1 MKRLSN
7 KYGKNSKNKFHKIL
21 HLKRKKVKKGFE
33 MSANFVKIVE
43 VTRIFRLCE
52 KIEQQM
58 YKNSKNNKFN
68 RIIDLEREKGKEN
81 LEKAAI

>member
-1 MKRLSN
+1 
-7 KYGKNSKNKFHKIL
+7 
-21 HLKRKKVKKGFE
+21 
-33 MSANFVKIVE
+33 MSANFVKIAE

-68 RIIDLEREKGKEN
+68 RIIDLQREKGKEN

>member
-1 MKRLSN
+1 
-7 KYGKNSKNKFHKIL
+7 
-21 HLKRKKVKKGFE
+21 
-33 MSANFVKIVE
+33 
-43 VTRIFRLCE
+43 
-52 KIEQQM
+52 M

>member
-1 MKRLSN
+1 
-7 KYGKNSKNKFHKIL
+7 
-21 HLKRKKVKKGFE
+21 
-33 MSANFVKIVE
+33 MSANVVKIAE

-58 YKNSKNNKFN
+58 YKNCKNNKFN